1 MSASNQKKIRKE
13 KAMAYMSER
22 QRKEAEEQKKLKRYT
37 ITFWIVLALCVCIVL
52 STVLTN
58 PIKNVVYKNTTAVT
72 IGEHE
77 LSAAEVNY
85 FYVDAINNFCNQYS
99 YYLSY
104 MLDTSKPLSE
114 QVYDKTTGL
123 SWADNFLNTAI
134 ENIKSTY
141 QLYDL
146 AMKDGFKLSDEE
158 KASID
163 TAMKNID
170 VYATYYQYNNSNAYL
185 RSVYGNG
192 ATVESYRAYYEVCA
206 IANAYYTAHSE
217 SLEYDDAAL
226 RAYEADKMEQYNS
239 YTFAYYYFQAD
250 KFLEGGTKDS
260 NDKVTYSDAEK
271 EAAVKKAEELANKL
285 LAGEYEDLDAF
296 DEAINELLTQ
306 HFDKKDENKDTED
319 DKDITTAPKTGEDE
333 TAGDETTDDET
344 TGDETTGDE
353 TTGDET
359 TGDETTG
366 DETTDDETTEGEDGK
381 EEDKKPLKYTSTKM
395 EDQLYSGV
403 NKLFIDWLIGKEKT
417 EDEDEKDE
425 DEEENLVVRQVGDLT
440 IIVNETT
447 SGDKTTIN
455 GYYVLRFGGVND
467 NKIQLKDVR
476 HILISFEGGTK
487 DSSGNVTYSDAE
499 KKAAKAK
506 AEKLLEEYKAGEM
519 TEEKFAE
526 LAKKNTGDTGSK
538 ENGGLY
544 EDVYPGQMVTNF
556 NDWCFDETR
565 KAGDVG
571 IVESEYGYHIMYF
584 VGDSE
589 TNYRDYMIENDVR
602 NDELAEWME
611 NLIKTA
617 DLEHKNL
624 KYVNKDMVLSAQ

>member
-37 ITFWIVLALCVCIVL
+37 ITFWVVLALCVCIVL

-58 PIKNVVYKNTTAVT
+58 PIKNVVYQNTTAVT
-72 IGEHE
+72 VGEHK
-77 LSAAEVNY
+77 LSATEVNY
-85 FYVDAINNFCNQYS
+85 FYVDAVNNFCNQYS

-104 MLDTSKPLSE
+104 MLDTKKPLSE
-114 QVYDKTTGL
+114 QVYDKATGL
-123 SWADNFLNTAI
+123 TWADNFLNSAI

-163 TAMKNID
+163 TAMKNIEI
-170 VYATYYQYNNSNAYL
+170 YATYYQYNNGNAYL

-206 IANAYYTAHSE
+206 IANAYYTAHAE

-226 RAYEADKMEQYNS
+226 RAFEADKMEQYNS

-250 KFLEGGTKDS
+250 KFLEGGTKSADG
-260 NDKVTYSDAEK
+260 KTTTYSDAEK

-285 LAGEYEDLDAF
+285 LEGEYADLDAF

-306 HFDKKDENKDTED
+306 HFAKDEDKKDE
-319 DKDITTAPKTGEDE
+319 TTKDE
-333 TAGDETTDDET
+333 TTKGDAKTTDGETTDDET
-344 TGDETTGDE
+344 TDGENTGDE
-353 TTGDET
+353 NTNEDNK
-359 TGDETTG
+359 
-366 DETTDDETTEGEDGK
+366 DDEKEDQ
-381 EEDKKPLKYTSTKM
+381 KKPLKYVSTKQ
-395 EDQLYSGV
+395 DDILYSKV
-403 NKLFIDWLIGKEKT
+403 NTLFIDWLIGKEKSE
-417 EDEDEKDE
+417 EDDKDE
-425 DEEENLVVRQVGDLT
+425 DKEENLVVRQVGDLT
-440 IIVNETT
+440 IIVNETK
-447 SGDKTTIN
+447 SGEKTTIN
-455 GYYVLRFGGVND
+455 GYYVLRFGSVSD

-476 HILISFEGGTK
+476 HILISFEGGKK
-487 DSSGNVTYSDAE
+487 DANGNVTYTDAE

-544 EDVYPGQMVTNF
+544 EDIYPGQMVTNF

-565 KAGDVG
+565 KPGEVG

-602 NDELAEWME
+602 NDELTKWME
-611 NLIKTA
+611 DLIKA
-617 DLEHKNL
+617 AVLEHKNL

>member
-13 KAMAYMSER
+13 KAVAYMSER

-72 IGEHE
+72 IGEHK
-77 LSAAEVNY
+77 LSATEVNY

-104 MLDTSKPLSE
+104 MLDTKKPLSE

-123 SWADNFLNTAI
+123 SWADNFLNSAI

-170 VYATYYQYNNSNAYL
+170 IYATYYQYNNGNAYL

-206 IANAYYTAHSE
+206 IANAYYTAHAE

-250 KFLEGGTKDS
+250 KFLEGGTKGTDG
-260 NDKVTYSDAEK
+260 KTTYSDAEK

-306 HFDKKDENKDTED
+306 HFDKKDEDKNTDD
-319 DKDITTAPKTGEDE
+319 DKDITTAPKTGE
-333 TAGDETTDDET
+333 GETTDDET
-344 TGDETTGDE
+344 TDNETTDDETTN
-353 TTGDET
+353 
-359 TGDETTG
+359 

-381 EEDKKPLKYTSTKM
+381 EDEKEEEKKPLKYTSTKV
-395 EDQLYSGV
+395 EDQLYSKV
-403 NKLFIDWLIGKEKT
+403 NQLFIDWLIGKEKAEG

-440 IIVNETT
+440 IIVNETK

-455 GYYVLRFGGVND
+455 GYYVLRFGGVSD

-487 DSSGNVTYSDAE
+487 DSSGKVTYSDAE

-565 KAGDVG
+565 KTGDVG

-589 TNYRDYMIENDVR
+589 TNYRDFMIENDAR
-602 NDELAEWME
+602 TDELAKWME
-611 NLIKTA
+611 DLIKA
-617 DLEHKNL
+617 AVLEPKNL

>member
-37 ITFWIVLALCVCIVL
+37 ITFWVVLALCVCIVL

-58 PIKNVVYKNTTAVT
+58 PIKNVVYQNTTAVT
-72 IGEHE
+72 VGEHK
-77 LSAAEVNY
+77 LSATEVNY
-85 FYVDAINNFCNQYS
+85 FYVDAVNNFCNQYS

-104 MLDTSKPLSE
+104 MLDTKKPLSE
-114 QVYDKTTGL
+114 QVYDKATGL
-123 SWADNFLNTAI
+123 TWADNFLNSAI

-163 TAMKNID
+163 TAMKNIEI
-170 VYATYYQYNNSNAYL
+170 YATYYQYNNGNAYL

-206 IANAYYTAHSE
+206 IANAYYTAHAE

-226 RAYEADKMEQYNS
+226 RAFEADKMEQYNS

-250 KFLEGGTKDS
+250 KFLEGGTKSADG
-260 NDKVTYSDAEK
+260 KTTTYSDAEK

-285 LAGEYEDLDAF
+285 LEGEYADLDAF

-306 HFDKKDENKDTED
+306 HFAKDEDKKDE
-319 DKDITTAPKTGEDE
+319 TTK
-333 TAGDETTDDET
+333 DETTKGDAKTTDGET
-344 TGDETTGDE
+344 TDGETTDGENTGDENTNEDNK
-353 TTGDET
+353 
-359 TGDETTG
+359 
-366 DETTDDETTEGEDGK
+366 DDEKEDQ
-381 EEDKKPLKYTSTKM
+381 KKPLKYVSTKQ
-395 EDQLYSGV
+395 DDILYSKV
-403 NKLFIDWLIGKEKT
+403 NTLFIDWLIGKEKSE
-417 EDEDEKDE
+417 EDDKDE
-425 DEEENLVVRQVGDLT
+425 DKEENLVVRQVGDLT
-440 IIVNETT
+440 IIVNETK
-447 SGDKTTIN
+447 SGEKTTIN
-455 GYYVLRFGGVND
+455 GYYVLRFGSVSD

-476 HILISFEGGTK
+476 HILISFEGGKK
-487 DSSGNVTYSDAE
+487 DANGNVTYTDAE

-544 EDVYPGQMVTNF
+544 EDIYPGQMVTNF

-565 KAGDVG
+565 KPGEVG

-602 NDELAEWME
+602 NDELTKWME
-611 NLIKTA
+611 DLIKA
-617 DLEHKNL
+617 AVLEHKNL

>member
-58 PIKNVVYKNTTAVT
+58 PVKNVVYKNTTAVT
-72 IGEHE
+72 IGEHK
-77 LSAAEVNY
+77 LSATEVNY

-104 MLDTSKPLSE
+104 MLDTKKPLSE

-123 SWADNFLNTAI
+123 TWADNFLNSAI

-146 AMKDGFKLSDEE
+146 AMKDGFKLSDKE

-163 TAMKNID
+163 TAMKNIE
-170 VYATYYQYNNSNAYL
+170 VYATYYQYNNGNAYL

-206 IANAYYTAHSE
+206 IANAYYTAHAD

-250 KFLEGGTKDS
+250 KFLEGGTKGSDG
-260 NDKVTYSDAEK
+260 KTTYSDEEK
-271 EAAVKKAEELANKL
+271 AAAVKKAEELANKL

-306 HFDKKDENKDTED
+306 HFDKKDESNKTED
-319 DKDITTAPKTGEDE
+319 NKNNSTTTKTGENTDGETTTEDE
-333 TAGDETTDDET
+333 TNK
-344 TGDETTGDE
+344 
-353 TTGDET
+353 
-359 TGDETTG
+359 
-366 DETTDDETTEGEDGK
+366 DETTEGEEGK
-381 EEDKKPLKYTSTKM
+381 EEEKEEEKKPLKYTSTKQ
-395 EDQLYSGV
+395 DDILYSQV

-417 EDEDEKDE
+417 DDKDEDDK

-440 IIVNETT
+440 IIVNETK

-455 GYYVLRFGGVND
+455 GYYVLRFGGVSD

-487 DSSGNVTYSDAE
+487 DSSGKVTYSDAE

-565 KAGDVG
+565 KTGDVG

-584 VGDSE
+584 VGNSE
-589 TNYRDYMIENDVR
+589 TNYRDYMVENDVR
-602 NDELAEWME
+602 NDELTKWME

-617 DLEHKNL
+617 VLEHKNL